1 MRFYGIIDLMI
12 CLIFV
17 TCLLDSCHGRAWN
30 NGDNGRI
37 QDDHDRGNEEV
48 DRNKRQQVAP
58 VGVVG
63 PVHTFVKT
71 DRNANFKWG
80 VRHVVGQRYA
90 K

>member
-1 MRFYGIIDLMI
+1 MRFYGIIDLTVY
-12 CLIFV
+12 LIFIV
-17 TCLLDSCHGRAWN
+17 SLLHSCCGRAWN
-30 NGDNGRI
+30 SGDNSRI
-37 QDDHDRGNEEV
+37 QDDNSRGNREDN
-48 DRNKRQQVAP
+48 DRNKRQGVQL
-58 VGVVG
+58 GVVG